1 MDLDSPKSELEKSFE
16 KPNTEKAG
24 KDEIASKPDDK
35 PKNNKND
42 YKDKKIEGASQ
53 KSKDKPKN
61 KIEPRKIDPKK
72 EPRHKIERHKSNP
85 LTPPRNKIEP
95 RRIDIQKETR
105 HKIQRQK
112 SNTLTPTR
120 NKIERPAFDPGREPI
135 NKIEPR
141 QFTPKKSKN
150 KIEPYRPH
158 TPVENKNK
166 TRNAVNSIK
175 NKPETQPK
183 GNQLKSKWAFVNY
196 DKNGKALSKEDK
208 IEVLTNYFITNVK
221 PVLLRNP
228 LAREKME
235 KHNALSVNDLT
246 GNGFRDLVRAMG
258 QENKIFWSEFK
269 KSLGF
274 TGKYKS
280 QPQIDFNFLNYD
292 KHGNLLSRQH
302 KFNVSVT
309 YFKENLLPKYKKIPA
324 IQEKLEKGGFIT
336 IRDLQNNGDYMFI
349 HNLKKSHKIT
359 WNELLTK
366 AGFKINVNQEK
377 YRFINFDKDG
387 QRLSYDLKLKV
398 AKNHFESIILPDL
411 KKVPEIQQKLLQNN
425 PPSVDD
431 IKNHGHPGFD
441 LPLTQKE
448 PKISYNTLVEIC
460 GFKVNIDHDK
470 YRFLNYDQNGKLLT
484 LEQKLSVARNIM
496 KNTVIPDLI
505 KKGIINP
512 GDTPGS
518 HDISRGGYSGFVPA
532 LTIIGNKILHN
543 DLMISIGLKPNVE
556 IGRWDFLKYDKN
568 GDEITN
574 KEKLER
580 SSKYFLENIYPDL
593 VQKGV
598 INDGQSP
605 TGLDLTRNNHVDF
618 IGAIRSK
625 EPKLTFNQLLEY
637 SGFKPIS
644 PQNKEKWKI
653 FYDINNNPLPRT
665 EQISVAVNYFKN
677 EIIPNLIKKGVVT
690 TDQTPDTFTLEKY
703 GHLDFFK
710 AIHNRGILY
719 NEVVIEAGFSP
730 NDRNILS
737 SIGKDFHWNAE
748 RIFLEHTIK
757 KNCISFYEVNG
768 NGDNSIIVDEN
779 FKKLSVI
786 AANFARNRPNIK
798 IINVDYY
805 LSNSDRVALDHSTRN
820 YQDENKALFLVP
832 VNARE
837 SRMLNDD
844 TLFHENVFILDPKS
858 FTRFMGYEN
867 ELFDDFM
874 ESVHLAKCAIYDE
887 TSREIL
893 NEKSLESIGTIKTK
907 KNQLNR
913 STKRFKEVVIK

>member
-1 MDLDSPKSELEKSFE
+1 MNLDSPNSEPAKSLE
-16 KPNTEKAG
+16 KPNVEKAE
-24 KDEIASKPDDK
+24 KTEVASKPELK
-35 PKNNKND
+35 PNN
-42 YKDKKIEGASQ
+42 
-53 KSKDKPKN
+53 KPKN
-61 KIEPRKIDPKK
+61 KIERPKIDLQK
-72 EPRHKIERHKSNP
+72 EPEHKIQRQKSIP
-85 LTPPRNKIEP
+85 LTPPKNKIER
-95 RRIDIQKETR
+95 RRIDIQKEPK
-105 HKIQRQK
+105 HKIQHQK
-112 SNTLTPTR
+112 LNPLTPSI
-120 NKIERPAFDPGREPI
+120 NKIERPTFDPGREPI

-150 KIEPYRPH
+150 KIEPVHLDFTREPKNKIQPYRPH

-166 TRNAVNSIK
+166 TKNAVNSIK
-175 NKPETQPK
+175 TKPETQPK

-196 DKNGKALSKEDK
+196 DKSGKALSKKDK
-208 IEVLTNYFITNVK
+208 IELLTNYFITNVK
-221 PVLLRNP
+221 PVLLQNP

-246 GNGFRDLVRAMG
+246 GNGLSGLVRAMG
-258 QENKIFWSEFK
+258 QENKIMWSEFK

-280 QPQIDFNFLNYD
+280 QSQIDFNFLNYD
-292 KHGNLLSRQH
+292 KRGKLLSREH

-309 YFKENLLPKYKKIPA
+309 YLKENLLPKYKKIPA
-324 IQEKLEKGGFIT
+324 IQEKLEKGKFIT

-349 HNLKKSHKIT
+349 HNLNKSHKIT

-387 QRLSYDLKLKV
+387 QRLSYNQKLKV

-411 KKVPEIQQKLLQNN
+411 KKVPEIHQKLLQNN

-441 LPLTQKE
+441 IPLTQKE
-448 PKISYNTLVEIC
+448 PKISYNSLVETC

-484 LEQKLSVARNIM
+484 LEQKLSVAQNIT
-496 KNTVIPDLI
+496 KNTIIPDLI

-512 GDTPGS
+512 GGTPGS
-518 HDISRGGYSGFVPA
+518 HGISRGGYSGFVPA

-543 DLMISIGLKPNVE
+543 DLMISIDLKPNIE

-568 GDEITN
+568 GNEITN

-580 SSKYFLENIYPDL
+580 SSKYFLENIYSDL

-665 EQISVAVNYFKN
+665 EQIRVAVNYFKN

-737 SIGKDFHWNAE
+737 SVGKDFHWNAE

-779 FKKLSVI
+779 FKKLSDI
-786 AANFARNRPNIK
+786 AANFTRNRPNIK

-820 YQDENKALFLVP
+820 YQDENRALFLVP

-893 NEKSLESIGTIKTK
+893 NEKAVESIGTIKTK